1 MLARKLL
8 QRCQSLT
15 RGAAGFV
22 YQPQTADPNLGKNH
36 LHLCFD
42 KFILWF
48 FLAETVD
55 RQARIMGLFSLKSK
69 HLIPYQ
75 IVFLLKLF
83 LILTVVLNRWDDKA
97 QYVPV
102 YQQCDGYSHGGRLK
116 YRFVVTKVVC
126 LLVGTLINKKDNMT
140 LRAARCVLYKV
151 EFQHLA
157 MCKKGYII
165 NHVLAGTC

>member
-102 YQQCDGYSHGGRLK
+102 YQQCDGYSHGGRLQ
-116 YRFVVTKVVC
+116 YRFVVIKVVC
-126 LLVGTLINKKDNMT
+126 LSACFQNFWTDWTWHAWHNFFLTLVLKLVWIISVIYNINIYRTK
-140 LRAARCVLYKV
+140 
-151 EFQHLA
+151 
-157 MCKKGYII
+157 
-165 NHVLAGTC
+165 